1 MIEKLVLI
9 CGVAMNEEIVKG
21 WWRCKKLQFI
31 VKKRDHYQ
39 QRGPNNSG
47 MASHDEGK
55 EFMRPIENNEIH
67 WVFPILL

>member
-21 WWRCKKLQFI
+21 WWRCNVSCNLLSKE
-31 VKKRDHYQ
+31 DHYQ

-55 EFMRPIENNEIH
+55 DLC
-67 WVFPILL
+67 VAVKS